1 MADLSWTRVQRAAH
15 TGWLRRI
22 IDRLRDMGPRPI
34 VITAGGVTVIILAV
48 VAVRVGLMTDRIR
61 EPVRAPNEI
70 TITTRSE
77 GVPVMNWKGGYEIEA
92 EASWDVRWR
101 GTRTVITRPDRDAVV
116 TVGLSKP
123 GDDLMVTFQSLRAE
137 LQRTYRGFRRRDV
150 STSRID
156 GRLAIES
163 RYQLRN
169 RAGRALDSIA
179 VVVEANPRNVVA
191 LGFDGDRSARS
202 GLDPSV
208 ISTVRSIELLGQ

>member
-1 MADLSWTRVQRAAH
+1 VAGLSWTRVQRAAH

-22 IDRLRDMGPRPI
+22 IDRLRDMGPLPI

-77 GVPVMNWKGGYEIEA
+77 GVLVRNWKGGYEIET
-92 EASWDVRWR
+92 EPSWDVRRR
-101 GTRTVITRPDRDAVV
+101 GTRTVITRPDGDAVV

-123 GDDLMVTFQSLRAE
+123 GEELMVTFQSLRAE
-137 LQRTYRGFRRRDV
+137 LQRTYGGFWHRNV
-150 STSRID
+150 STSLMD

-169 RAGRALDSIA
+169 RAGRALDLIA
-179 VVVEANPRNVVA
+179 VVVAANPRNVVA
-191 LGFDGDRSARS
+191 LRFT
-202 GLDPSV
+202 
-208 ISTVRSIELLGQ
+208 ISPRPLSLNP